1 MSADQTSDSAKPAFI
16 SSVAQLGIAAGIL
29 VLIGWAFDIAA
40 FKSILPVWVSMKANT
55 AACFLLIGV
64 ALLLITRQSPI
75 RNPRPLLSLLARF
88 FSLLAG
94 LIGLLTLAEYIFGW
108 DVGIDQWLIN
118 EPEGTMG
125 TSHPGRMAPE
135 TALNFILLAVALWLT
150 NRAHKTRRSILISVV
165 AALLVAVFAL
175 SALMSYLTPGL
186 GAFGWFGLTIMA
198 VHTSILFTMLGIAV
212 IAASWQPE
220 VLSWSFSGRTTAAF
234 VCVMALLV
242 FIGLSTNRS
251 QFWMKETNRQILYAE
266 EMQSEVAN
274 ILVEIVDAKVHSRNY
289 IITGDEQYLKAYLQ
303 AEADSTMQLDA
314 LGRVEF
320 VANNPLH
327 QQHFAR
333 IEAQVKAQFLW
344 FKQAIE
350 TNRAGMTDTARNHN
364 IRLGEE
370 LLDKLRNT
378 VDQVQSEHH
387 QLIRQLKQDARN
399 VSRFSYLVIFTGTLT
414 SLLIFLVAIFRLND
428 AESERAQK
436 EQALKNSEE
445 ALRVSNERFELAV
458 AGTNDG
464 IWDWNI
470 SSNTNYFS
478 PRFMELLGYAPDE
491 LAAELRTFEALLHPD
506 DLAWV
511 FDRVRQHL
519 ENNIPYNVEYRLRTK
534 QGRYKWFQ
542 ARGKAILDASG
553 KPFRMAGSITDIT
566 ERKQTEEKIK
576 EQLDYLE
583 RFRKV
588 AVKREFRIR
597 ELMEAAE
604 NMKARIAEREKP

>member
-1 MSADQTSDSAKPAFI
+1 MPADQTSDSAKPAFI
-16 SSVAQLGIAAGIL
+16 PSVARLGIAAGIL

-40 FKSILPVWVSMKANT
+40 LKSMLPVWVSMKANT

-64 ALLLITRQSPI
+64 ALLLITRQSAL
-75 RNPRPLLSLLARF
+75 RNPRPLLSRLACF

-94 LIGLLTLAEYIFGW
+94 LIGLLTLAEYLFGW
-108 DVGIDQWLIN
+108 DIGIDQWLFV
-118 EPEGTMG
+118 ESAGTVG

-135 TALNFILLAVALWLT
+135 TAFSFWLLAVALWLT
-150 NRAHKTRRSILISVV
+150 SRAHKTRRSIFASVV

-175 SALMSYLTPGL
+175 SALISYLTPGL

-198 VHTSILFTMLGIAV
+198 VHTAILFTMLGIAV

-220 VLSWSFSGRTTAAF
+220 VLSWSLSHRTTAAF
-234 VCVMALLV
+234 VCAMALLV
-242 FIGLSTNRS
+242 FIGLNTSRS
-251 QFWMKETNRQILYAE
+251 QFWLKETNQQIAYDE
-266 EMQSEVAN
+266 EVQGDIAD
-274 ILVEIVDAKVHSRNY
+274 ILIDVIDAQAHVRGY
-289 IITGDEQYLKAYLQ
+289 VITGDEQFKARYL
-303 AEADSTMQLDA
+303 EASAHSRARLDLLRRLVAGHPQHELA
-314 LGRVEF
+314 L
-320 VANNPLH
+320 
-327 QQHFAR
+327 
-333 IEAQVKAQFLW
+333 IEARVYAELEW
-344 FKQAIE
+344 LERSINTE
-350 TNRAGMTDTARNHN
+350 RISDTARNELVVH
-364 IRLGEE
+364 GEA
-370 LLDKLRNT
+370 LLDAMRNEFE
-378 VDQVQSEHH
+378 QIELIH
-387 QLIRQLKQDARN
+387 QQRIQALKQDAQS
-399 VSRFSYLVIFTGTLT
+399 VSRFAYLTIFAGTLL

-428 AESERAQK
+428 AERERAQK
-436 EQALKNSEE
+436 EQALKDSEE

-506 DLAWV
+506 DLARV

-542 ARGKAILDASG
+542 ARGKAILDGSG
-553 KPFRMAGSITDIT
+553 KPCRMAGSITDIT
-566 ERKQTEEKIK
+566 ESKQTEEKIK